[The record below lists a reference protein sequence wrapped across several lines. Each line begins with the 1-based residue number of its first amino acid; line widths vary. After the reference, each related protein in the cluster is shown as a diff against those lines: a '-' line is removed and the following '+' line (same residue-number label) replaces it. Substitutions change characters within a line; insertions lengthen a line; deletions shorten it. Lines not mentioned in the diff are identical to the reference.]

1 MITLAVVCF
10 CFVEEEEEY
19 DSQNKSLTPYPIT
32 CPEFWQHYKYLKEF
46 HDQHTGADCLH
57 QKFQRLQQEQQQQD
71 QQQFQQQQRQQTE
84 QQQQNE
90 DVVYTAH
97 ALNTIDEE
105 ECSEEDKPCNDV
117 ASAVRVMTDGRE
129 TSWSCCDTEC
139 EVTVTITLPSKKPAS
154 SVAEGAGEETTG
166 GSPVDFW
173 LQINGSGKRAESAS
187 AGGQSSKNSERE
199 AAVPE
204 KSATAPENSGSD
216 TPGYVTATPATPR
229 ATACS
234 LDVSSRQRSCE
245 EDADSGITT
254 LSADV
259 SPLAS
264 EKDANGG
271 GGGGSKKYQRTCTHS
286 RLFDFLLLD
295 DRSDGG
301 GGDKMPLQTM
311 DAPWSGYSSA
321 ATTPSSPS
329 AGCKN
334 SSFRYESNT
343 ARGEYDSYYDS
354 WENAC
359 HPYVG
364 YDVLPSKAFK
374 TIAQWQKY
382 GPTAAAVSRQAP
394 TKFKCPKVSV
404 AGEND
409 P

>member
-19 DSQNKSLTPYPIT
+19 DFQNKSLTPYPIT
-32 CPEFWQHYKYLKEF
+32 CPEFWQHYKYLKEY
-46 HDQHTGADCLH
+46 HDQHNGADSLQ
-57 QKFQRLQQEQQQQD
+57 QKFQRRHQKQQQQD
-71 QQQFQQQQRQQTE
+71 QKQFQQQQRQQTE
-84 QQQQNE
+84 PQQQHHEN
-90 DVVYTAH
+90 VVYTAH
-97 ALNTIDEE
+97 VLNNIDEE
-105 ECSEEDKPCNDV
+105 ESSEEDKPCNDV
-117 ASAVRVMTDGRE
+117 ASAVQVMTDGRE

-139 EVTVTITLPSKKPAS
+139 EVTVTITLPSKKPAT
-154 SVAEGAGEETTG
+154 SVAEGVGEEMAG

-173 LQINGSGKRAESAS
+173 LQINGSDERAESAL
-187 AGGQSSKNSERE
+187 AVGQSSKNSKRE

-204 KSATAPENSGSD
+204 KSTSAPGSD
-216 TPGYVTATPATPR
+216 TPGYVPATAAAPR
-229 ATACS
+229 ATACL
-234 LDVSSRQRSCE
+234 LDVSSRQKSCE

-264 EKDANGG
+264 EKDANGS
-271 GGGGSKKYQRTCTHS
+271 GGGSKKYKRTCTHS

-295 DRSDGG
+295 DCCDGG

-321 ATTPSSPS
+321 ATTPSSPY

-334 SSFRYESNT
+334 SSYESDT

-364 YDVLPSKAFK
+364 YDILPSKAFK
-374 TIAQWQKY
+374 TIAQLQKY
-382 GPTAAAVSRQAP
+382 GPAAAAVSRQTP
-394 TKFKCPKVSV
+394 TKFKCPKVPV
-404 AGEND
+404 ARENNS
-409 P
+409 